1 MPQTFEANK
10 EVARMG
16 GEVAGIARRE
26 LEKRTGKP
34 VITSKKAADLHPI
47 LTEIIEEA
55 AKLTEP
61 QEKQDT
67 VGKKK

>member
-1 MPQTFEANK
+1 
-10 EVARMG
+10 MG

-34 VITSKKAADLHPI
+34 VITSKIAADLHPI

-61 QEKQDT
+61 QEKQDK